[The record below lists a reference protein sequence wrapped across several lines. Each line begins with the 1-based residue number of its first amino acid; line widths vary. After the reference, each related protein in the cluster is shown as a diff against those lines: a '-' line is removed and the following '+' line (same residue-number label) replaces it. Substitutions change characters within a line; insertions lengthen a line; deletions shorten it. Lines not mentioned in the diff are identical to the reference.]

1 MNQIIKNNN
10 NEVNLSKEIFWKY
23 MLIAQDMSG
32 KTLLNETSK
41 FYYESLKHLTNQQY
55 VDAIIQV
62 MREKKYPTLP
72 MIGDIFDK
80 VNHKPDI
87 KDISRMR
94 FTSQETFDKWN
105 EIQNNKYELIH
116 DGHIKLKD

>member
-62 MREKKYPTLP
+62 MRENKYPTLP
-72 MIGDIFDK
+72 MIGDILDK